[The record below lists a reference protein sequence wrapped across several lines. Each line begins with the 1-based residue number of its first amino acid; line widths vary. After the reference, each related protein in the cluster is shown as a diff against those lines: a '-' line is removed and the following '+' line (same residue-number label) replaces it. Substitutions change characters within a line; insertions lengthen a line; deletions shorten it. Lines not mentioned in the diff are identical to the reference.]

1 MKITIASDTFAQ
13 RPEACL
19 PTPANATSP
28 TVFSQPGGVEQ
39 TTHAVNATELAQ
51 RRVLN
56 TGGNGHTTNSVHD
69 EDQLLSVKLEKR
81 YLNRPQNIHL
91 LQDNGVFFLHYAS
104 ERGLIKCVKYLLTVC
119 QKDQLLG
126 LVTDGGSN
134 LVHLAAASG
143 HTPILEYAI
152 ERFGV
157 GILLQRDNQGFIAHH
172 FAAHSGQTSCLD
184 YLLGKYTAGLY
195 FVDFGGNTPVHWAAS
210 NGHLEVLK
218 LVADRVDSIIFT
230 AKGKRGLSALHFAAQ
245 GGYLTC
251 VDFLLSL
258 DVFHDYPRELTNS
271 AAISDNVAVMERLI
285 NHYGAQTLQ
294 DPGTSGVVSLNT
306 AAIHECTNMV
316 RYLLKQDIIQK
327 NLNRIDLFSDLL
339 NLHNQC
345 TPLLARAYRHM
356 AAPVI
361 TRPSFTTAALRLNRA
376 SEWPLMAT
384 KPAARV
390 TTPREWPEDHVGEQC
405 SPFIDLAKSVLAYL
419 GRAAIYLY
427 NPVYDRDSKD
437 CFFSMGD
444 LVAGSLMATTLEMLG
459 AKSLD
464 IILSPPKCRQAGVQQ
479 RSDPSVA
486 PYKVAAVWPQFD
498 PGSPLPQT
506 ISTGSGQIT
515 FRAFDDH
522 SAPLP
527 KVIFSFADINL
538 LRQQN
543 RELAENFI
551 CLKPYRFSSHCC
563 HVITNISNSRGHFL
577 PLSLPANSVIP
588 ESFSDTRS
596 SATTASE
603 RVAQYL
609 IRQSRDNAIDLSVV
623 YGLHHTRLESS
634 RAQILHR
641 WTNSIA
647 LLAGQ
652 NTRKKPAIIAVASR
666 FNPAR
671 LAEQWQLTII
681 DCDADNTSTLL
692 DELNALPPGEV
703 ALCNLTSLPKAY
715 FDQLVRSSNL
725 PTLVEG
731 ANLTSFLL
739 QADHPYLSV
748 LPGGDT
754 PIPQD
759 MGDPLEAMK
768 LEAFSYKLA
777 IDDEESQFLAT
788 LKEMVMQGA
797 CEQARKK
804 IDSYN
809 PAGNLIFLQHSMD
822 QRQPTVQRL
831 LAKSEDLGR
840 VGKEALLAA
849 IDPTPEAL
857 MRYILSTMNEESS
870 SSHHFRLQQ
879 RHVNLPHLNAV
890 AHALVALGRYKE
902 AVQG

>member
-1 MKITIASDTFAQ
+1 MKTTIAPGAFVQ

-19 PTPANATSP
+19 PTQANATSP

-39 TTHAVNATELAQ
+39 KTHAVNETGLAQ

-56 TGGNGHTTNSVHD
+56 TGGNGHTINSVHD

-81 YLNRPQNIHL
+81 YLNQPQNIHL
-91 LQDNGVFFLHYAS
+91 LQVNGVFFLHYAS

-119 QKDQLLG
+119 RRNQLFG

-134 LVHLAAASG
+134 LVHLAAARG

-152 ERFGV
+152 ERFGAK
-157 GILLQRDNQGFIAHH
+157 ILLQKDNQGFIAHH
-172 FAAHSGQTSCLD
+172 FAAHSGQVSCLD

-195 FVDFGGNTPVHWAAS
+195 CVDSEDNNPVHWAAS

-218 LVADRVDSIIFT
+218 LVADRVDSIIFA

-245 GGYLTC
+245 GGYLAC

-258 DVFHDYPRELTNS
+258 DVFHDYPGELTNS
-271 AAISDNVAVMERLI
+271 AALSDNVAVMERLI
-285 NHYGAQTLQ
+285 NHYGAQTLL
-294 DPGTSGVVSLNT
+294 DPGTSGVVSLCI

-316 RYLLKQDIIQK
+316 KYLLEQDTIQK

-345 TPLLARAYRHM
+345 TPLLACAYRKM
-356 AAPVI
+356 TAPVI
-361 TRPSFTTAALRLNRA
+361 TWPSFTTAALRPNRG

-384 KPAARV
+384 KPATRV
-390 TTPREWPEDHVGEQC
+390 TTPREWPDDHVGEPW

-419 GRAAIYLY
+419 GSAAIYLY

-444 LVAGSLMATTLEMLG
+444 LVAGSLMATTLETLG
-459 AKSLD
+459 AKSLE
-464 IILSPPKCRQAGVQQ
+464 IILSPPKCRQAHVQ
-479 RSDPSVA
+479 RSDPTVA
-486 PYKVAAVWPQFD
+486 PHKLAAVWPQFD
-498 PGSPLPQT
+498 PGTPLPQT
-506 ISTGSGQIT
+506 ISTGSCQIT

-522 SAPLP
+522 CAPLP
-527 KVIFSFADINL
+527 KVIFSFVDINL

-543 RELAENFI
+543 MELAENFV

-563 HVITNISNSRGHFL
+563 HVITNIRNNRGYFL

-588 ESFSDTRS
+588 ESFSDKRS
-596 SATTASE
+596 PATTASE

-609 IRQSRDNAIDLSVV
+609 IRQSHDNAIDLSVV

-634 RAQILHR
+634 RTQILHR
-641 WTNSIA
+641 WTNSIT

-652 NTRKKPAIIAVASR
+652 NMRKKPAIIAIASR
-666 FNPAR
+666 FNPVR
-671 LAEQWQLTII
+671 LAEQWHLTII

-692 DELNALPPGEV
+692 DELNALPPGQV
-703 ALCNLTSLPKAY
+703 ALCNLTSLPKAH

-739 QADHPYLSV
+739 QAGHPYLSV
-748 LPGGDT
+748 LPSGNT

-797 CEQARKK
+797 CEQALKK
-804 IDSYN
+804 IDSFN
-809 PAGNLIFLQHSMD
+809 PGGNLIFLLHSIA
-822 QRQPTVQRL
+822 QPRLTVRRL
-831 LAKSEDLGR
+831 LAKGEDLGH

-857 MRYILSTMNEESS
+857 MRYILSTMNGESPT
-870 SSHHFRLQQ
+870 SHHFRLKQ

-890 AHALVALGRYKE
+890 THALVALGKYK
-902 AVQG
+902 ADINL